1 MGNYLSDSGPNF
13 KAGEVKLNSIPEYQ
27 YNKDMKKELKAGHVK
42 KEDLAELYES
52 MLVIREFE
60 EMILKLKNG
69 AYEILS
75 DYEYRGPTHLSI
87 GQEATAAGVCSALNI
102 TDEITST
109 HRGHGDSIAKGFHAI
124 KRMTEAQLKA
134 RCPEFSALSGDA
146 LLEAVLED
154 HIFRTIAELFGKEAG
169 YGKGRGGGMHIA
181 DFRVGHLGANAIVGG
196 GIPIIR
202 AVREG
207 LAGNEIQQIHG
218 ILNGTCNYILTRME
232 NEGRPFDEILADAQ
246 KLGYAEA
253 DPSLDIDGFDTA
265 HKACILSALAYG
277 FQPSLDQVQVEGIRN
292 LSGKD
297 VQYAADF
304 GYRIKLLAVVAKHD
318 ADIEVGVHPTLVPF
332 DHMLASV
339 NGVFNAAM
347 VRGDMVGDTMFYGRG
362 AGRLPTASTVVGD
375 IGDIARNMAHGEVR
389 YARAVPT
396 YGEGVTKLRAPGDI
410 VSRFYLRFNVADKAG
425 AFGTMTTILGR
436 NGVSISAAAQKT
448 ANVDEKGFVPVV
460 VLTHPAP
467 AKAVDAALAEIREA
481 GILNE
486 SPVKLRML

>member
-1 MGNYLSDSGPNF
+1 MKEVGVGILGFGTVGAGVAEGLLRNRRVMSERLGVDVVLRKIADLDITTDRGVAVDPDVLTTDAQGVIADPSVQIVVETIGGTGIAKTFVLAALNAG
-13 KAGEVKLNSIPEYQ
+13 KAVVTANKKL
-27 YNKDMKKELKAGHVK
+27 
-42 KEDLAELYES
+42 LAEYGKE
-52 MLVIREFE
+52 IFDTAA
-60 EMILKLKNG
+60 KNG
-69 AYEILS
+69 VDIY
-75 DYEYRGPTHLSI
+75 
-87 GQEATAAGVCSALNI
+87 
-102 TDEITST
+102 
-109 HRGHGDSIAKGFHAI
+109 
-124 KRMTEAQLKA
+124 
-134 RCPEFSALSGDA
+134 
-146 LLEAVLED
+146 
-154 HIFRTIAELFGKEAG
+154 FGAS
-169 YGKGRGGGMHIA
+169 
-181 DFRVGHLGANAIVGG
+181 VGG

-467 AKAVDAALAEIREA
+467 AKAVDAALAEIRET